1 MVRRRFTGVAGAG
14 CCSFHDADVVESH
27 IVESKVVIASV
38 APFVV
43 ARIGV
48 CDSNVRGAYIIQ
60 AEIFRTEVRAQLGQS
75 EDVLASVTRVLCS
88 PVAGLGIAALIAVS
102 GITAVTTITAVTRI
116 AATAHSSAVTGLARI
131 AALGAVVGGDSGV
144 ALAIV
149 GFNAILVVVI
159 AAFVI
164 RARKIVAPRKIDDT
178 NSWLTGV
185 HPMVLAAVSSSE
197 GVPYD
202 G

>member
-1 MVRRRFTGVAGAG
+1 MKRHPVANPYAPPQHPAGAP
-14 CCSFHDADVVESH
+14 FRA
-27 IVESKVVIASV
+27 A
-38 APFVV
+38 AP
-43 ARIGV
+43 A
-48 CDSNVRGAYIIQ
+48 
-60 AEIFRTEVRAQLGQS
+60 AQ
-75 EDVLASVTRVLCS
+75 
-88 PVAGLGIAALIAVS
+88 
-102 GITAVTTITAVTRI
+102 
-116 AATAHSSAVTGLARI
+116 AATARVEGKLLVAANGSPLPAMCLKCGGRPTHWRAQKFQYTPPMALFCLGWLGILIFNKRSSFQVPLCDAHLASWKKWNLYAGLSWLPGLLL